1 MLDAKEVKC
10 YLINVYGLGSG
21 YFSFRC
27 VDLLEKPEPFPMST
41 YTGPS
46 DCPPAGKRGGGTSPL
61 QLQALRSLFLTTLA
75 LVELFQHM
83 MM

>member
-1 MLDAKEVKC
+1 MFDAKEVKC
-10 YLINVYGLGSG
+10 YFINVYGLGSG

-46 DCPPAGKRGGGTSPL
+46 D
-61 QLQALRSLFLTTLA
+61 
-75 LVELFQHM
+75 
-83 MM
+83 